1 MVSVTFMSIF
11 CMMFVHSLT
20 TQIAY
25 KLMTMHEE
33 CLEGNFQSIEQL
45 REAGHQDVSNRHV
58 MQVTI
63 NRELLS

>member
-1 MVSVTFMSIF
+1 MVSVTFVSIF

-33 CLEGNFQSIEQL
+33 CLEGNFQFIEGL
-45 REAGHQDVSNRHV
+45 REASRQDVAVNNVR
-58 MQVTI
+58 QVI
-63 NRELLS
+63 SYVEILV